1 MNFAAITPLVWI
13 YEVLDLALFVAAS
26 WAFVDCLRRRGD
38 AFPAIGRSSKTLWAV
53 LTGLAAVYGL
63 GGVLSAAAPM
73 GILAIAAVVI
83 SAVYLL
89 DIRPKIIEI
98 TSGR

>member
-1 MNFAAITPLVWI
+1 MTPLAWI
-13 YEVLDLALFVAAS
+13 YEVLDLALFVAAT
-26 WAFVDCLRRRGD
+26 WAFIDCVRRRPD
-38 AFPAIGRSSKTLWAV
+38 AFPAIGRSSKGLWLV

-63 GGVLSAAAPM
+63 GAVLSASPPM
-73 GILAIAAVVI
+73 GIIAIAAVVI
-83 SAVYLL
+83 TAVYLL